1 MQSWHSWNLCGLFYG
16 GCPACLPMIFH
27 MSGNSA
33 KAGIPNWGLI
43 ETAQRERPTMLNP
56 ILLKAWIS
64 ENSVKNGFETF
75 NSLMQCNVEMDICIC
90 SCVGLVSSIFGGFGG
105 GRVKYGDGP
114 SLPQFR
120 HKAWATT
127 HYCPHLGEI
136 MFGWSRNH
144 PWPELGCWILIFP
157 NWI

>member
-1 MQSWHSWNLCGLFYG
+1 
-16 GCPACLPMIFH
+16 
-27 MSGNSA
+27 
-33 KAGIPNWGLI
+33 
-43 ETAQRERPTMLNP
+43 
-56 ILLKAWIS
+56 
-64 ENSVKNGFETF
+64 
-75 NSLMQCNVEMDICIC
+75 MQCNVEMDICIC

-136 MFGWSRNH
+136 MFGWSRNSWH
-144 PWPELGCWILIFP
+144 QPPLARVGVLNINFPKLDLI
-157 NWI
+157 